1 MLSRTRAIVL
11 HLAHHKDNAD
21 ILHLYTRDFGRVNV
35 MVFGVGGRKNM
46 LTKAVLAPLNI
57 LSVDSHFDRVE
68 TIQRVNAQAIDLIYS
83 NTQTDIKRNAQII
96 FIAEMLYRLLRHPLS
111 DPQLF
116 DTLELRIRQ
125 LDSANQNWHLSVLV
139 ELMMSLG
146 VTPQLDEKATMLN
159 MYTGELSRS
168 TSRDI
173 DHFETEET
181 EVLQQLLTGSEVSLS
196 RSVRQTMLRKICRY
210 YEIQIDGFVTPR
222 SLEILQEVF
231 D

>member
-21 ILHLYTRDFGRVNV
+21 ILHLYTKDFGRVN
-35 MVFGVGGRKNM
+35 MMIYGVGGRKNM

-57 LSVDSHFDRVE
+57 IGVDSHFDRAE
-68 TIQRVNAQAIDLIYS
+68 AIQRVNAQAIDLIYS
-83 NTQTDIKRNAQII
+83 NALTDIKRNAQII
-96 FIAEMLYRLLRHPLS
+96 FMAEMLYRLLRHPLA

-116 DTLELRIRQ
+116 DILEQRIRE
-125 LDSANQNWHLSVLV
+125 LGNANQNWHLSLLV

-146 VTPQLDEKATMLN
+146 ITPQLDAKATMLN

-168 TSRDI
+168 TSHDI
-173 DHFETEET
+173 DHFEPEET
-181 EVLQQLLTGSEVSLS
+181 EVLQQLLSGSQVSLS
-196 RSVRQTMLRKICRY
+196 RTARQTMLRKICRY